1 MKNVKPVV
9 VAVTAVSIIAL
20 LLGIGTVRVK
30 ADKPSPHKPVPA
42 TDTVLVKKVTLKGGR
57 PAGVGGKKSTEA
69 ATGVLGTPLSSKGT
83 RYAIVV
89 GISDYPGTDSDLEY
103 ADDDADEMTLALT
116 DVYGFRARNVTT
128 LKDMAATR
136 SAILA
141 AIDAVQA
148 QAHAEDEVVFF
159 FSGHGMNGFAD
170 DGDAEQTDEAIVS
183 HDGTNFLPIWD
194 GELQAAFA
202 GFETSRIVFIFDSCL
217 AGGMDD
223 LQEPGRV
230 VLMACGERGY
240 SYEGDLWQNGEFT
253 YYFAQDGIGLGEANI
268 HDYNTNGAVSES
280 QDVTIEEA
288 FDYAK
293 ANCRLD
299 RPVIGDSFTNDLLP

>member
-148 QAHAEDEVVFF
+148 QAGSGGAFGGHQPVKQRVPGLRIHPHAVVLDI
-159 FSGHGMNGFAD
+159 D
-170 DGDAEQTDEAIVS
+170 DHRVR
-183 HDGTNFLPIWD
+183 
-194 GELQAAFA
+194 FA
-202 GFETSRIVFIFDSCL
+202 GHAHDDAVRLVLLRVRL
-217 AGGMDD
+217 AGVDRIRHQVRDERMDV
-223 LQEPGRV
+223 LGLAGNGRFLRRIGYQV
-230 VLMACGERGY
+230 NTELLRAGSEQRDHFPNYGGERYRQLPRRAVAGAR
-240 SYEGDLWQNGEFT
+240 QHV
-253 YYFAQDGIGLGEANI
+253 
-268 HDYNTNGAVSES
+268 HD
-280 QDVTIEEA
+280 Q
-288 FDYAK
+288 
-293 ANCRLD
+293 R
-299 RPVIGDSFTNDLLP
+299 